1 VTIYRSASAQDPPGP
16 RPPQQLPAGH
26 PSADRQPRG
35 QRSPGRHHRA
45 RLAYAPGL
53 DGVRALAV
61 TAVVLYHLGTTGFTL
76 DHGRSLLAP
85 GGFLGVDVFFVL
97 SGFLITSL
105 LLAERAETGRI
116 SIRTFYVR
124 RARRLLPALYT
135 MLLAVSVA
143 AVFWYH
149 DYAARLKGDLIAALA
164 YVTNWWLIAGGSSYF
179 GAGTHPPLLTH
190 LWSLALEEQFYLLWP
205 LALIGLTYVR
215 RRGSVIVIVG
225 VTVLASTLL
234 AAALFSPWQDP
245 SRIYYGT
252 DTRLATPLLG
262 ALLAIAFRPWLW
274 RPGTLRPAARAT
286 VTGAGMLAAI
296 ALGVACVLLTDQS
309 PVLYRGGFLAI
320 AALAGLLVIA
330 AAHPDVALGR
340 VLGVAPLR
348 WLGERSYAIYLWHWP
363 IFAVTQPGVNLTF
376 GTETVGLVV
385 TTVLRIVL
393 TLTAAALS
401 YRFVEKPMRA
411 GALGRAIRSWRAT
424 AGWRRV
430 RGNLAVAG
438 TVLTALAV
446 LAVVGGRI
454 ATLAPPS
461 SAPVGPGPDTN
472 LGAFFSPSPAGSL
485 PPQPGKSNPPSG
497 TPSTSATP
505 HSGVPKVAI
514 FGDSQ
519 GMTLLI
525 NVPKDTGKYV
535 AFKDDTIEGCG
546 FLLGRV
552 TSRSGEH
559 HDLTANCGNWQ
570 SEWTSRAA
578 RDRPDIA
585 MIMVGAW
592 DVFDMT
598 VNGESLT
605 FGTPAWD
612 AYFNGQYQRALSALR
627 PSVNHVAISLLPC
640 YRPVRASA
648 GYWPER
654 GDDSRTRHVNA
665 LLSAAAAT
673 YSWVTLIHPPHQFCD
688 DPKIATSL
696 NYRWDGVHYYKPG
709 ALLYCQAV
717 IPQLLA
723 IKLD

>member
-1 VTIYRSASAQDPPGP
+1 VTVPLHGIVTLRAVTIYRSASAQ
-16 RPPQQLPAGH
+16 PQPVQ
-26 PSADRQPRG
+26 PSAALPPPALSPTAQHRG
-35 QRSPGRHHRA
+35 

-61 TAVVLYHLGTTGFTL
+61 TAVVLYHLGTTGFVL
-76 DHGRSLLAP
+76 NHGRSLIAP

-116 SIRTFYVR
+116 SIRKFYVR
-124 RARRLLPALYT
+124 RARRLLPALYA
-135 MLLAVSVA
+135 MLVVVSA
-143 AVFWYH
+143 AAAFWYH
-149 DYAARLKGDLIAALA
+149 DYASRLRGDLIAAIA

-179 GAGTHPPLLTH
+179 GVGTHPPLLTH

-215 RRGSVIVIVG
+215 RRGTVITIVG
-225 VTVLASTLL
+225 LTVVASTLL
-234 AAALFSPWQDP
+234 AAILFSPWSDP

-262 ALLAIAFRPWLW
+262 ALLAIVLRPWRW
-274 RPGTLRPAARAT
+274 RPGTLGRAART
-286 VTGAGMLAAI
+286 TLSTTGLLAVI
-296 ALGVACVLLTDQS
+296 ALGIGCALLTDQS

-320 AALAGLLVIA
+320 AALAGLVVVA
-330 AAHPDVALGR
+330 AAHPDAALGR
-340 VLGVAPLR
+340 ALGVTPLR

-363 IFAVTQPGVNLTF
+363 IFAVTQPGVNLSL
-376 GTETVGLVV
+376 GSASLAV
-385 TTVLRIVL
+385 TTVLRIGL
-393 TLTAAALS
+393 TLGAAAFS

-411 GALGRAIRSWRAT
+411 GALGRAIRSWRA
-424 AGWRRV
+424 APRSRRV
-430 RGNLAVAG
+430 RGNLAAAG
-438 TVLTALAV
+438 IGLTAIAV
-446 LAVVGGRI
+446 IVLVGGQI

-461 SAPVGPGPDTN
+461 SAPVGPGPDTH
-472 LGAFFSPSPAGSL
+472 LGAFFSPSPTGSL
-485 PPQPGKSNPPSG
+485 PPTSTPSGPSG
-497 TPSTSATP
+497 TPPSGPPP
-505 HSGVPKVAI
+505 HAGPPRVAI

-525 NVPKDTGKYV
+525 NVPKDTAQYV
-535 AFKDDTIEGCG
+535 VFKNDTIEGCG

-559 HDLTANCGNWQ
+559 HDLTNNCRNWE

-578 RDRPDIA
+578 RDKPDIA

-592 DVFDMT
+592 DVFNTT
-598 VNGESLT
+598 VNGETLT

-612 AYFNGQYQRALSALR
+612 AYFNGQYQRALGALR
-627 PSVNHVAISLLPC
+627 PSVAHIAISLLPC
-640 YRPVRASA
+640 YRPVHASA
-648 GYWPER
+648 GFWPER
-654 GDDSRTRHVNA
+654 GDDSRTRHVNT

-673 YSWVTLIHPPHQFCD
+673 YPWVTLIQPPRQFCD
-688 DPKIATSL
+688 NPKIASSL
-696 NYRWDGVHYYKPG
+696 SYRWDGVHYYKPG